1 MLKLIGLTAHQF
13 AFPALVVATVE
24 LIDDEMFDLLE
35 LLLHR
40 RMAMDMGFEVA
51 GIIMDDRIGVDLRQL
66 HGSLHHLDFVWQTF
80 IDNVF
85 FCCSFAAR
93 TKRL

>member
-1 MLKLIGLTAHQF
+1 
-13 AFPALVVATVE
+13 
-24 LIDDEMFDLLE
+24 
-35 LLLHR
+35 
-40 RMAMDMGFEVA
+40 MAMDMGFEVA